1 MLQIADFESEIR
13 VYSTSLEA
21 YSPALIAGMLC
32 ISLCNILS
40 LYICLVY
47 MKMFFRSILICQCI
61 TTRKQFVNQGSSI
74 LEDKSFKIKTPATV
88 KAREAAQKFFEWC
101 LGNSDSV

>member
-1 MLQIADFESEIR
+1 MADFESEIR

-40 LYICLVY
+40 LY
-47 MKMFFRSILICQCI
+47 MFSLYENVF
-61 TTRKQFVNQGSSI
+61 
-74 LEDKSFKIKTPATV
+74 
-88 KAREAAQKFFEWC
+88 
-101 LGNSDSV
+101 